1 MVGLVMA
8 LVMLANLAHIPSAP
22 HLGQAL
28 PLSLAA
34 ASSPVNDSCPL
45 GDACSHDHGLC
56 CLSSSCAF
64 FAPAIVALDFG
75 HAGSADVVVNSDMN
89 LGNGDPL
96 SPFHPPKLLA
106 LA

>member
-8 LVMLANLAHIPSAP
+8 
-22 HLGQAL
+22 
-28 PLSLAA
+28 PLSVAA
-34 ASSPVNDSCPL
+34 TSSPSDDSCPP

-64 FAPAIVALDFG
+64 FAPAIEVLDFG
-75 HAGSADVVVNSDMN
+75 HAGCANVVASSDMN

-96 SPFHPPKLLA
+96 SPFHPPKLRTSV
-106 LA
+106 